1 MVFATFGY
9 YGEIRGRIRMGLKIE
24 GWILKASQQL
34 AALEIHEEKGKCRLS
49 LKELLLLKGKVEEI
63 IT

>member
-1 MVFATFGY
+1 MQPLGTMGKL
-9 YGEIRGRIRMGLKIE
+9 GEEFWMGLKIE
-24 GWILKASQQL
+24 GWILKASQQPGT
-34 AALEIHEEKGKCRLS
+34 LEVHEEKGKCRLS